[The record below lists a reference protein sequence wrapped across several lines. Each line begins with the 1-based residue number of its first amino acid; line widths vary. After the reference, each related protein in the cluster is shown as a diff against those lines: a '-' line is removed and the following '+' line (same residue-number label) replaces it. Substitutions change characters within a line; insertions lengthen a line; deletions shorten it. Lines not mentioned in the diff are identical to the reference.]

1 MIVDMV
7 VEIPK
12 GSRNKYEMD
21 QVSGHIYLDRML
33 FTATRYPADYG
44 FIPDTL
50 AKDEDPL
57 DALALVSE
65 PTFPGCRVRI
75 RPIGLFVMED
85 QGKEDHKIL
94 RAPLGDPVWRDA
106 QSLSDVAPHL
116 LRELEHFFAIYKDL
130 EDKKTAVD
138 GWRDAAEAAVVIE
151 EALAAH
157 LDDGE
162 RADLRSSEA
171 HTE

>member
-21 QVSGHIYLDRML
+21 HESGQIFLDRML

-44 FIPDTL
+44 FIPQTL
-50 AKDEDPL
+50 AADDDPL
-57 DALALVSE
+57 DALALVTE
-65 PTFPGCRVRI
+65 PTFPGCRIRI
-75 RPIGLFVMED
+75 KPIGLFVMED

-94 RAPLGDPVWRDA
+94 GAPTGDPVWRDA
-106 QSLSDVAPHL
+106 ESLGDVPAHL

-130 EDKKTAVD
+130 EDKKTAVK
-138 GWRDAAEAAVVIE
+138 GWREAP
-151 EALAAH
+151 EALEIIEKARAAYIPT
-157 LDDGE
+157 G
-162 RADLRSSEA
+162 
-171 HTE
+171 